1 MAPHGVAVV
10 VNAPAAFRF
19 TGATCPERHLRAA
32 EALGA
37 DIRDVAPKDA
47 GFVLA
52 NRFVEMMKK
61 TGIPNGLSGV
71 GFGQGDIAALVA
83 KTMPQKRL
91 LDNSPRPVGKEDL
104 EQMFREAFSYWP

>member
-1 MAPHGVAVV
+1 MIPHGVAVV
-10 VNAPAAFRF
+10 VNAPVAFRF
-19 TGATCPERHLRAA
+19 TGPVSPERHLRAA

-37 DIRDVAPKDA
+37 DIRGADPKDA
-47 GFVLA
+47 GAVLA

-71 GFGQGDIAALVA
+71 GFGQEDLSALTAKAA
-83 KTMPQKRL
+83 PQKRL

-104 EQMFREAFSYWP
+104 ERMFGEAIAYW